1 MAMCA
6 VHSGA
11 FGEGGRRWL
20 GRDASARRGE
30 PVQVLGLGGGWPE
43 EGVDGRPELCVKL
56 QWRPAGAGADL
67 AGETRVQGGE
77 CAVEVVVEAGEALGA
92 RNRSGS
98 GVDGRRGADDVALL
112 GFD

>member
-43 EGVDGRPELCVKL
+43 EGVDERPELCVKL
-56 QWRPAGAGADL
+56 QWRPAGARADST
-67 AGETRVQGGE
+67 GETCVQRGE
-77 CAVEVVVEAGEALGA
+77 CAAEVVVEAGEVLGA

-98 GVDGRRGADDVALL
+98 GVDGRRGTDDVALL